1 MTFVGRILV
10 VIHLVLS
17 VFFMAFAGA
26 VYTTHANWQAK
37 LKTTADTLKK
47 AQADLAAARSEAESQ
62 KKSDTEKLAEMENE
76 KRTFEGLYV
85 DEKTKTASLE
95 VEVKQTKQLL
105 DSEKVVAELNSTEAR
120 DRASESMEQRGKNSQ
135 LYNSRNDVFAQLKDS
150 EDKRFAMEL
159 MQQQFE
165 QKYAQLLQENAT
177 YRKFLASKGL
187 TTDPKQ
193 MTATVTPPTD
203 VDGVVLEYK
212 KGERGAN
219 DLVTISLGS
228 DDDLQKGHELTVY
241 GKDGY
246 LARIKLLTVTP
257 DRSIGLV
264 LPSTKMKNTT
274 IKVGDNVSTKL

>member
-37 LKTTADTLKK
+37 LKTTDASLKK
-47 AQADLAAARSEAESQ
+47 AQADLAAVRTEMENQ
-62 KKSDTEKLAEMENE
+62 KKTDAEKYAEMENQ
-76 KRTFEGLYV
+76 KREFEGLYS
-85 DEKTKTASLE
+85 DEKNKTAALE

-105 DSEKVVAELNSTEAR
+105 DAVREEAVLSTTEAK

-135 LYNSRNDVFAQLKDS
+135 LYNSRNEVFAQLKAS

-159 MQQQFE
+159 QQQQFE
-165 QKYAQLLQENAT
+165 QKYAQLLQENAA

-193 MTATVTPPTD
+193 MLATVTPPTD
-203 VDGVVLEYK
+203 VEGVVIEYEK
-212 KGERGAN
+212 SKRGTN
-219 DLVTISLGS
+219 DLVTISIGS

-241 GKDGY
+241 GKEGY
-246 LARIKLLTVTP
+246 LGRIKLLNVTP

-264 LPSTKMKNTT
+264 VHKMKNTT